1 MTSRDEC
8 PGSGGFC
15 HVARPR
21 SSRVHAGGADGR
33 GRDLWDHDGRSAS
46 RLQQVHARDGPQQ
59 SGPGHRHADARDAP
73 ARDHREQNVPALVRL
88 VQSELRMVG
97 RRQQRLHVRLRRA
110 VGAGGGG
117 AGLDHRRE
125 LRHEPHDPVLDD
137 VQPGRH
143 GQPVVHVD
151 LHEFRRVLADDLA
164 DPPDRHGDRPVRAH
178 SMETER
184 DIRRT
189 KQGGFS
195 LIEVV
200 FALTFLAIGIL
211 AVASMIPAG
220 TRGVT
225 QSRVL
230 TSGLMAAQVKMEDL
244 KGKDFTTLTAG
255 TFTDTTSVF
264 TRTWVITD
272 SIPMAGCK
280 KIDVTSRWT
289 DSHGTE
295 STQLVSYV
303 SK

>member
-1 MTSRDEC
+1 
-8 PGSGGFC
+8 
-15 HVARPR
+15 
-21 SSRVHAGGADGR
+21 
-33 GRDLWDHDGRSAS
+33 
-46 RLQQVHARDGPQQ
+46 
-59 SGPGHRHADARDAP
+59 
-73 ARDHREQNVPALVRL
+73 
-88 VQSELRMVG
+88 
-97 RRQQRLHVRLRRA
+97 
-110 VGAGGGG
+110 
-117 AGLDHRRE
+117 
-125 LRHEPHDPVLDD
+125 
-137 VQPGRH
+137 
-143 GQPVVHVD
+143 
-151 LHEFRRVLADDLA
+151 
-164 DPPDRHGDRPVRAH
+164 
-178 SMETER
+178 METER
-184 DIRRT
+184 RRT